1 MSAFAGGTAV
11 VTGGGSGLGAAMAA
25 AFAAED
31 MRVAVLD
38 INREAAETVAAGLAE
53 AGTESLG
60 RAVDVADRGSLDAA
74 AAEVADRFGACNVL
88 AANVGVMQFGPLEQI
103 TADDWQWLL
112 SVNVVGTAN
121 TVNAFLPLLRVA
133 DGPRR
138 IVLTSSMAALVP
150 SPRQGAYITTKF
162 AITGYGDVLR
172 QELADDDI
180 GVTVVFPSGMMTT
193 HLDSSRAARPSA
205 LGESVL
211 RDEDLDVVIA
221 TAGTG
226 DDVLTTPED
235 AISDLVR
242 DLLAREPYLITH
254 GSRAEEIRAGT
265 RRSKRHTTACA
276 RHATAACRRDTR
288 LTSQFDRRRK
298 RRVGPVPWTTRCAGR
313 RRTWWP

>member
-1 MSAFAGGTAV
+1 MTTLTGGTAV
-11 VTGGGSGLGAAMAA
+11 VTGGGSGLGAATAH
-25 AFAAED
+25 AFAAEG

-38 INREAAETVAAGLAE
+38 INREAAETVAAGLVE
-53 AGTESLG
+53 AGTEALG
-60 RAVDVADRGSLDAA
+60 RAVDVADRASLDAA

-103 TADDWQWLL
+103 TADDWRWLL

-121 TVNAFLPLLRVA
+121 TVNAFLPRLRAA
-133 DGPRR
+133 DGPRH

-162 AITGYGDVLR
+162 AVTGYGDVLR
-172 QELADDDI
+172 EELAEEGI

-211 RDEDLDVVIA
+211 RDEDLEVVIA

-226 DDVLTTPED
+226 DDVITTPED
-235 AISDLVR
+235 AVTDLVH
-242 DLLAREPYLITH
+242 DLLAGEPYFITH
-254 GSRAEEIRAGT
+254 GSRAAEIRA
-265 RRSKRHTTACA
+265 RHQAIEDA
-276 RHATAACRRDTR
+276 HQRMRNSR
-288 LTSQFDRRRK
+288 DRRAADREA
-298 RRVGPVPWTTRCAGR
+298 R
-313 RRTWWP
+313 